1 MKSTWKA
8 ATRLVA
14 CLAALAGCT
23 GFGGAATGCA
33 AAGDQTDAS
42 LGAAGSGAAN
52 AAGTGVGSSGGT
64 MTGAGGG
71 FTTVGSG
78 QGSGGGASGC
88 TFVDLLFVIDSSSS
102 MGSYQSALAQTFPQ
116 FVDSIIQNLPPDTDL
131 HVGITT
137 SDFSDTSQG
146 SPGEGNCM
154 TLGTAADFIPNYITP
169 DKGNTGD
176 NGGQGRLYQ
185 WQGKPYFASNTSDD
199 PTPLKTWF
207 TGAAIDV
214 GEAGSVFE
222 MVAAGAAYAA
232 HPANDATNAG
242 FIRDEGALLVIFFL
256 TDEVDNSILE
266 TVDTYHS
273 MVVNKKSK
281 CGGDACILTGG
292 IIPPCIASTPGN
304 TLWGLMSS
312 FGEPN
317 PPFADIDGPPAAYA
331 GALGDALAQVIAQ
344 TCDEIP
350 PPPN

>member
-1 MKSTWKA
+1 MAYARNFSSGFASITA
-8 ATRLVA
+8 GAFVL
-14 CLAALAGCT
+14 ALAL
-23 GFGGAATGCA
+23 GAASACS
-33 AAGDQTDAS
+33 AAGDQAAS
-42 LGAAGSGAAN
+42 SEGTASNGTGAGSPTGTGGGSSS
-52 AAGTGVGSSGGT
+52 GTGV
-64 MTGAGGG
+64 GGG
-71 FTTVGSG
+71 FTTSSG
-78 QGSGGGASGC
+78 QGTGGGTSGC
-88 TFVDLLFVIDSSSS
+88 TFVDLLFVIDTSTS
-102 MGSYQSALAQTFPQ
+102 MGSYQDQLAQTFPQ
-116 FVDSIIQNLPPDTDL
+116 FVDSIIATLPPGTDL

-137 SDFSDTSQG
+137 SDFSDSNGG

-154 TLGTAADFIPNYITP
+154 TLGTPADFIPHYQTP
-169 DKGNTGD
+169 DMVNTGD
-176 NGGQGRLYQ
+176 NGGQGRLYE
-185 WQGKPYFASNTSDD
+185 WQGQHYFASNTSDN
-199 PTPLKTWF
+199 PAALKSWF

-273 MVVNKKSK
+273 MIVNKKTK
-281 CGGDACILTGG
+281 CGGDLCVLTGG

-317 PPFADIDGPPAAYA
+317 PPFADIDGPATAYA

-344 TCDEIP
+344 TCEDIP
-350 PPPN
+350 PPPK

>member
-1 MKSTWKA
+1 MTA
-8 ATRLVA
+8 GAFA
-14 CLAALAGCT
+14 IALA
-23 GFGGAATGCA
+23 
-33 AAGDQTDAS
+33 
-42 LGAAGSGAAN
+42 LGAAPGCSAAGEGTEASSDSTGAGAGSPTGAGGNSGSGTLA
-52 AAGTGVGSSGGT
+52 
-64 MTGAGGG
+64 GAGGG
-71 FTTVGSG
+71 FTTGSG
-78 QGSGGGASGC
+78 QGGADQGC
-88 TFVDLLFVIDSSSS
+88 TFVDLLFVIDNSTS
-102 MGSYQSALAQTFPQ
+102 MGSYQAQLAQTFPQ
-116 FVDSIIQNLPPDTDL
+116 FVDSILANLPPGTDL

-137 SDFSDTSQG
+137 SSFTTSGGG

-154 TLGTAADFIPNYITP
+154 TLGTPADFIPYYDTP
-169 DKGNTGD
+169 DTLNNMQ
-176 NGGQGRLYQ
+176 NGGQGRLYE
-185 WQGKPYFASNTSDD
+185 WQGKNYFAMNTSDD
-199 PTPLKTWF
+199 PAALKAWF
-207 TGAAIDV
+207 TGAATDV
-214 GEAGSVFE
+214 GEWGSVFE

-242 FIRDEGALLVIFFL
+242 FIRDEGALLLIFFL

-273 MVVNKKSK
+273 MVVDKKSN

-317 PPFADIDGPPAAYA
+317 PPFADIDGPATAYA

-350 PPPN
+350 PPPK